1 MPSVVPVKFHHLSAR
16 GSRIPAG
23 FSLVEMLTAVAIIGV
38 VSFLAIPNFV
48 RMREDSERDMA
59 IARAESLTV
68 AMATMIKTK
77 GLGQAVSEW
86 NSASNVQNKYA
97 KLLPYLVFAD
107 NTLTNYIPTGYTV
120 TFSTIDP
127 LIKPTLKQGSKV
139 VKY

>member
-1 MPSVVPVKFHHLSAR
+1 
-16 GSRIPAG
+16 
-23 FSLVEMLTAVAIIGV
+23 MLTAVAIIGV